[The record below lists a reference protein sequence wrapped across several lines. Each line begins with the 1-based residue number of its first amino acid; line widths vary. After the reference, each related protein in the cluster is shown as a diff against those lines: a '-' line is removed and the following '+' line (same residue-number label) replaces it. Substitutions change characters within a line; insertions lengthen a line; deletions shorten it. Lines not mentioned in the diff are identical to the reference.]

1 MENIL
6 KCIYTISNR
15 GLLDAMFWIMHLWK
29 RLRLGCCRVLLISTY
44 HFLTNAPSTR
54 IRIFLNPQLFL
65 SGFKNFHVRVQIEF
79 ARSRVSDTFRG
90 FTPVPRTALGILI
103 TCVVKRAKFASCSAF
118 HGKELGLI
126 WLRIKHFTRFRIL
139 SVLKNVHSGERIQKV
154 AYSYARY
161 TGYVRAEAVSR
172 RKKLRIQKYPDTCG
186 RDQILWHHP

>member
-1 MENIL
+1 MGLRPRARFARAWSSAIICNWTLQKKIIKRNKTKTNRKKYMTFSMENIL

-90 FTPVPRTALGILI
+90 FTPVPRTALGILT
-103 TCVVKRAKFASCSAF
+103 TCVVKRAKFASRSAF

-126 WLRIKHFTRFRIL
+126 WLRIKRLHD
-139 SVLKNVHSGERIQKV
+139 SDS
-154 AYSYARY
+154 
-161 TGYVRAEAVSR
+161 
-172 RKKLRIQKYPDTCG
+172 
-186 RDQILWHHP
+186 